1 MTDEQQEREWTS
13 EDRAKRAIVLQMLRN
28 DHPERWTR
36 AELER
41 ELPDVP
47 PEAVEVA
54 IEDLK
59 AEGVLS
65 FDGEQVWASLCA
77 RTLDALEL
85 IAI

>member
-13 EDRAKRAIVLQMLRN
+13 EDRAKRAIVLQALSG
-28 DHPERWTR
+28 DHLERWTR

-41 ELPDVP
+41 ELLDVL
-47 PEAVEVA
+47 PEADEVA

-65 FDGEQVWASLCA
+65 FDGEQVWPSLYT